1 MSSDIADAARS
12 ALGGS
17 SAASTL
23 RRVSDGR
30 ADAATENDPVDE
42 LDGVPVLPDE
52 DGAREG
58 AWLPVVASAPAGV
71 AGSADPTGLAL
82 SGPRPLQTVAV
93 AAGGFVAGVAVVG
106 LVQRRRHRRALAAG
120 RPRPGR
126 GASAGPIGELVQIVG
141 SRSVL
146 VDVHLLGGRD

>member
-1 MSSDIADAARS
+1 MSSDNAG
-12 ALGGS
+12 ALGRS

-106 LVQRRRHRRALAAG
+106 LVQRRRHRRAVRRL
-120 RPRPGR
+120 RPRR